1 MNRYNESPIF
11 PAAAAIKPAQVLPS
25 RVSLSAALWWNISL
39 KEDGGHSRTA
49 ANYLSS
55 LGAVRA
61 YLGGEFDRFPLSGV
75 TPAWVEGYASWLR
88 SRHASSAATA
98 EFYFRNFRVMCR
110 RYWRLA
116 CASLPGGRDPFAGI
130 AFHVRPASKRALPR
144 ESLARLLDPG
154 LRARLTERE
163 GESLDVLHFILFT
176 RGMAFHDV
184 WNLRHDMVG
193 DDGHIRYRRSK
204 TGAPIDVLVTTE
216 AAALMERHR
225 RCGSP
230 WVFPFLHDFRRVERA
245 APGDRNREPSEESSL
260 KRVNRHALSIGRLV
274 GLPIPLT
281 TYVMRHTWATLMQ
294 EAGYSVELIGQCLG
308 HTSEETTRIYLS
320 GISRGSVDR
329 AVDDMLDRLVRP
341 YAQGGPK
348 GKRASDSQVK
358 RRHRK
363 KDTPAGGTERPARK
377 GRVLPEEGATEPRNA
392 QCAVNKDSGG
402 GKEGCA
408 REKKCLFLA
417 KKGTLLPHRFPHK
430 LFGDKS
436 NNYQPNMQII
446 HKICFI
452 YNCIISRL
460 SRSVDT

>member
-11 PAAAAIKPAQVLPS
+11 PATAAMKPVQVLPS
-25 RVSLSAALWWNISL
+25 RVSLSAALRWNISL

-110 RYWRLA
+110 RYSRLTCVA
-116 CASLPGGRDPFAGI
+116 LPGGRDPFAGI

-144 ESLARLLDPG
+144 ESLARLLDPD
-154 LRARLTERE
+154 LRCRLTERE

-176 RGMAFHDV
+176 RGMAFQDV

-204 TGAPIDVLVTTE
+204 TGAPIDVLVTAE

-230 WVFPFLHDFRRVERA
+230 WVFPFLHDLRRGERA
-245 APGDRNREPSEESSL
+245 ATKNGNREPTEESSL
-260 KRVNRHALSIGRLV
+260 RRVNRHARSIGRLA
-274 GLPIPLT
+274 GMPIPLT

-294 EAGYSVELIGQCLG
+294 EAGYPVELIGQCLG

-341 YAQGGPK
+341 YVQGGHK
-348 GKRASDSQVK
+348 DKKASGSLVK

-377 GRVLPEEGATEPRNA
+377 WRAVPEESAAERRNT
-392 QCAVNKDSGG
+392 QCAVNKAPDRPERGRG
-402 GKEGCA
+402 
-408 REKKCLFLA
+408 REKKCRFLG
-417 KKGTLLPHRFPHK
+417 KKETLLPHSFPHK

-436 NNYQPNMQII
+436 NSYQPNMQII

-452 YNCIISRL
+452 YNCFISHL
-460 SRSVDT
+460 SRPVDT

>member
-1 MNRYNESPIF
+1 MNRYNEIPAF
-11 PAAAAIKPAQVLPS
+11 PAAAAISPARVLPS
-25 RVSLSAALWWNISL
+25 RVSLSAALRWNISL

-55 LGAVRA
+55 LGSVRA
-61 YLGGEFDRFPLSGV
+61 YLGVEFDRFPLSGV

-88 SRHASSAATA
+88 SRHASSSATA

-110 RYWRLA
+110 RYGRLA

-144 ESLARLLDPG
+144 ESLARLLDPD

-176 RGMAFHDV
+176 RGMAFQDV

-204 TGAPIDVLVTTE
+204 TGAPIDVLVTAE

-230 WVFPFLHDFRRVERA
+230 WVFPFLHELRRGERA
-245 APGDRNREPSEESSL
+245 APGDGKREPSEESSL
-260 KRVNRHALSIGRLV
+260 RRVNRHALGIGRLA

-294 EAGYSVELIGQCLG
+294 EAGYPVELIGQCLG

-348 GKRASDSQVK
+348 GKGASGSQVK

-363 KDTPAGGTERPARK
+363 KDTPAGGTGRPSGK
-377 GRVLPEEGATEPRNA
+377 GRAVPEEGAAERTDT
-392 QCAVNKDSGG
+392 QCAVDKAPDRP
-402 GKEGCA
+402 EGE
-408 REKKCLFLA
+408 RGRKKNVPFLPRKRHCFRTGFRISISSA
-417 KKGTLLPHRFPHK
+417 KVIVI
-430 LFGDKS
+430 
-436 NNYQPNMQII
+436 NQIC
-446 HKICFI
+446 K
-452 YNCIISRL
+452 
-460 SRSVDT
+460 